1 MTAPYR
7 REALGFPPAQRAR
20 RGDRGAGGGVAGV
33 AGVDDAGGGV
43 VLACF
48 NRVKKLDGKTWGMWL
63 EILLQVPSADVCWR
77 MRDVC

>member
-7 REALGFPPAQRAR
+7 REALGLPPAQRGAR
-20 RGDRGAGGGVAGV
+20 GARGDGGGVAGV
-33 AGVDDAGGGV
+33 AGVAGVDDVGGGV

-63 EILLQVPSADVCWR
+63 EILLQVPAN
-77 MRDVC
+77 